1 MPDIDVKPRSR
12 VVTDGIEATTSR
24 GMLRAVGM
32 GDEDWE
38 KPQIGIASSW
48 NEITPCNLSLDRLA
62 QGAKEGVHSGGG
74 YPLQFGTISVS
85 DGISMG
91 HEGMHFSLVSREV
104 IADSVETV
112 VNAERL
118 DGTVLLA
125 GCDKSLP
132 GMLMAAARLDLAS
145 VFLYAGSVMPGYV
158 KQADGTM
165 KEVTII
171 DSFEGVGACKA
182 GTMSEE
188 ELKKIECAIVPG
200 EGACGG
206 MYTANT
212 MASVAEALGMS
223 LPGSAAP
230 PSADRRRD
238 YYAHRS
244 GEAVVNM
251 LRHGITARQILT
263 KEAFENAIAVAMALG
278 GSTNVVLHLLAI
290 AHEAEVE
297 LSLDDFNR
305 IGSKVPHLADMKPFG
320 KYVMVDVD
328 RNGGIPVI
336 MKALL
341 DAGLLHGDVMTVTG
355 KTLAENLAEIDPPAL
370 DGEVFRTLDNP
381 IHATGGL
388 TILQGSFAPE
398 GAVVKTAG
406 FDAEVFEGPAR
417 VFDRERAAMDA
428 LTEGQ
433 IQKGD
438 VVVIRYEGPKG
449 GPGMREMLAI
459 TAAIKGAGLGKDV
472 LLLTDGRFSGGTTG
486 LCIGHIA
493 PEAVD
498 AGPVAFV
505 RDGDRIRVDIAARSL
520 DLLVDDAELEARE
533 QAGPRCPR
541 ATPAESSRSSRSSSS
556 PPPRARSRASVDTR
570 TIATSPGKEHLMPT
584 EATPLSAAA
593 GARRTPEILTGS
605 GAVLRTL
612 EHLGITDVFGLPGG
626 AIIPFYDELMA
637 STTIRH
643 VLVRHEQGAGHAA
656 EGYASASGKVG
667 VAIATSGP
675 GATNLVTAIADA
687 YMDSVPFI
695 AITGQV
701 FSTLMGTDAFQ
712 EADIVGITMPIT
724 KHSFLVTDPA
734 DVPATL
740 AAAHLIATTGRPGP
754 VLVDIT
760 KDAQQKSAPYVWP
773 PKIDLP
779 GYRPVTKAHGKQIA
793 AAAQLLAEAERP
805 VLYVGGGVVRSGAT
819 AELLRFAE
827 ATGAPVVTTLMA
839 RGAFPDS
846 HPQHL
851 GMPGMHGTVPA
862 VLGLQDSDLIIALG
876 ARFDDRV
883 TGKADEFAPN
893 AKVVHV
899 DIDPAEISKIRFAD
913 VPIVGDA
920 REVLV
925 DLLDAW
931 NGVPAD
937 ERASTADWWTKLD
950 QLRTDFPLG
959 YAEPTDGLL
968 APQAIIRRIGE
979 LSGPRPCTP
988 PVSVSTRCGRRSSSS
1003 TSGRTP
1009 G

>member
-112 VNAERL
+112 VSAERL

-158 KQADGTM
+158 KQADGSF

-251 LRHGITARQILT
+251 LRKGITARQILT

-355 KTLAENLAEIDPPAL
+355 KTLAENLAEIDPPEP
-370 DGEVFRTLDNP
+370 DGEVFRKLDNP

-428 LTEGQ
+428 LTEGR

-505 RDGDRIRVDIAARSL
+505 RDGDRIRVDIAARTL
-520 DLLVDDAELEARE
+520 DLLVDDAELEARRE
-533 QAGPRCPR
+533 GWAPL
-541 ATPAESSRSSRSSSS
+541 
-556 PPPRARSRASVDTR
+556 PPRYTR
-570 TIATSPGKEHLMPT
+570 GVLAKFAKLVQ
-584 EATPLSAAA
+584 SAAK
-593 GARRTPEILTGS
+593 
-605 GAVLRTL
+605 GAV
-612 EHLGITDVFGLPGG
+612 
-626 AIIPFYDELMA
+626 
-637 STTIRH
+637 
-643 VLVRHEQGAGHAA
+643 
-656 EGYASASGKVG
+656 
-667 VAIATSGP
+667 
-675 GATNLVTAIADA
+675 
-687 YMDSVPFI
+687 
-695 AITGQV
+695 TG
-701 FSTLMGTDAFQ
+701 
-712 EADIVGITMPIT
+712 
-724 KHSFLVTDPA
+724 
-734 DVPATL
+734 
-740 AAAHLIATTGRPGP
+740 
-754 VLVDIT
+754 
-760 KDAQQKSAPYVWP
+760 
-773 PKIDLP
+773 
-779 GYRPVTKAHGKQIA
+779 
-793 AAAQLLAEAERP
+793 
-805 VLYVGGGVVRSGAT
+805 
-819 AELLRFAE
+819 
-827 ATGAPVVTTLMA
+827 
-839 RGAFPDS
+839 
-846 HPQHL
+846 
-851 GMPGMHGTVPA
+851 
-862 VLGLQDSDLIIALG
+862 
-876 ARFDDRV
+876 
-883 TGKADEFAPN
+883 
-893 AKVVHV
+893 
-899 DIDPAEISKIRFAD
+899 
-913 VPIVGDA
+913 
-920 REVLV
+920 
-925 DLLDAW
+925 
-931 NGVPAD
+931 
-937 ERASTADWWTKLD
+937 
-950 QLRTDFPLG
+950 
-959 YAEPTDGLL
+959 
-968 APQAIIRRIGE
+968 
-979 LSGPRPCTP
+979 
-988 PVSVSTRCGRRSSSS
+988 
-1003 TSGRTP
+1003 
-1009 G
+1009 

>member
-32 GDEDWE
+32 GDADWD

-158 KQADGTM
+158 KQADGSF

-182 GTMSEE
+182 GTMTEA
-188 ELKKIECAIVPG
+188 ELKEIECAIVPG

-238 YYAHRS
+238 YYARRS

-251 LRHGITARQILT
+251 LRLGLTARQILT

-341 DAGLLHGDVMTVTG
+341 EAGLLHGDVMTVTG
-355 KTLAENLAEIDPPAL
+355 KTLAENLAEIDPPEL
-370 DGEVFRTLDNP
+370 DGEVFRKLDNP
-381 IHATGGL
+381 IHETGGL
-388 TILQGSFAPE
+388 TILKGSFAPD

-406 FDAEVFEGPAR
+406 FDAAVFEGPAR

-520 DLLVDDAELEARE
+520 DLLVDDAELEARR
-533 QAGPRCPR
+533 AGWAPL
-541 ATPAESSRSSRSSSS
+541 
-556 PPPRARSRASVDTR
+556 PPRYTR
-570 TIATSPGKEHLMPT
+570 GVLAKFAKLVQ
-584 EATPLSAAA
+584 SAAK
-593 GARRTPEILTGS
+593 
-605 GAVLRTL
+605 GAV
-612 EHLGITDVFGLPGG
+612 
-626 AIIPFYDELMA
+626 
-637 STTIRH
+637 
-643 VLVRHEQGAGHAA
+643 
-656 EGYASASGKVG
+656 
-667 VAIATSGP
+667 
-675 GATNLVTAIADA
+675 
-687 YMDSVPFI
+687 
-695 AITGQV
+695 TG
-701 FSTLMGTDAFQ
+701 
-712 EADIVGITMPIT
+712 
-724 KHSFLVTDPA
+724 
-734 DVPATL
+734 
-740 AAAHLIATTGRPGP
+740 
-754 VLVDIT
+754 
-760 KDAQQKSAPYVWP
+760 
-773 PKIDLP
+773 
-779 GYRPVTKAHGKQIA
+779 
-793 AAAQLLAEAERP
+793 
-805 VLYVGGGVVRSGAT
+805 
-819 AELLRFAE
+819 
-827 ATGAPVVTTLMA
+827 
-839 RGAFPDS
+839 
-846 HPQHL
+846 
-851 GMPGMHGTVPA
+851 
-862 VLGLQDSDLIIALG
+862 
-876 ARFDDRV
+876 
-883 TGKADEFAPN
+883 
-893 AKVVHV
+893 
-899 DIDPAEISKIRFAD
+899 
-913 VPIVGDA
+913 
-920 REVLV
+920 
-925 DLLDAW
+925 
-931 NGVPAD
+931 
-937 ERASTADWWTKLD
+937 
-950 QLRTDFPLG
+950 
-959 YAEPTDGLL
+959 
-968 APQAIIRRIGE
+968 
-979 LSGPRPCTP
+979 
-988 PVSVSTRCGRRSSSS
+988 
-1003 TSGRTP
+1003 
-1009 G
+1009 